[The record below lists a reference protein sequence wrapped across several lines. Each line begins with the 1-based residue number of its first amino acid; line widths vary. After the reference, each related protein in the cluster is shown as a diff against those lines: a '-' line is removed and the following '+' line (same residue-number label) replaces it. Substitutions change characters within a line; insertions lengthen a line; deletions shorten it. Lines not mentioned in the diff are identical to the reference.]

1 MITYYE
7 VQVWWTSPKTKRQE
21 MVFAKDLTQE
31 QVNSLL
37 GRIFNYQDWAE
48 LRSLVEK
55 HEEQK
60 ISYIVSGVKRSN
72 NTYIVPL
79 TVSTK
84 LN

>member
-1 MITYYE
+1 
-7 VQVWWTSPKTKRQE
+7 

-37 GRIFNYQDWAE
+37 GRIFNYQDWTE
-48 LRSLVEK
+48 LRSLIEK

>member
-37 GRIFNYQDWAE
+37 GRIFNYQDWTE
-48 LRSLVEK
+48 LRSLIEK
-55 HEEQK
+55 YEEQK